1 VAGHELAQPLSV
13 ALACAKLQTHESV
26 SVDAELRQ
34 DVLNS
39 LTRSLAQLRSL
50 IDDFEV
56 MGDPEVLQSSDE
68 DPMARHRVA
77 VPMRWILEKAVEDFG
92 LSHSRSR
99 IELSYEGDLR

>member
-13 ALACAKLQTHESV
+13 ALACAKLLTHESV

-39 LTRSLAQLRSL
+39 LTRSLAQLQSL
-50 IDDFEV
+50 IDDFE
-56 MGDPEVLQSSDE
+56 
-68 DPMARHRVA
+68 HRVA

-99 IELSYEGDLR
+99 IELSCEGDLR